1 MKDKKFAVLCILGVI
16 WLLLFIAV
24 GEGIRPLR
32 NVWYMVSAI
41 GIGWFAYWT
50 ISFIRSKPEQPTQPT
65 ETTQSNAK
73 SKKNP
78 KSV

>member
-1 MKDKKFAVLCILGVI
+1 MKDKKFAILCILGVI

-41 GIGWFAYWT
+41 GVCWFAYWT
-50 ISFIRSKPEQPTQPT
+50 VSFIRSKPSTEQPTK
-65 ETTQSNAK
+65 TTQTNAK
-73 SKKNP
+73 SKKTP
-78 KSV
+78 KSE